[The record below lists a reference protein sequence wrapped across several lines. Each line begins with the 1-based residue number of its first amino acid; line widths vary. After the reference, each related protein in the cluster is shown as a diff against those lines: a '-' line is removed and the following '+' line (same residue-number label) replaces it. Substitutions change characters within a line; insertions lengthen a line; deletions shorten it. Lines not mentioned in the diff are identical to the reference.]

1 MSGRVAEGEF
11 LRKKKWQR
19 RFGGFAVGGNSDF
32 IFSATVMNGESRF
45 TAGKSMHTLIFINF
59 HLF

>member
-32 IFSATVMNGESRF
+32 IFSATVTEWTISLYSREKY
-45 TAGKSMHTLIFINF
+45 AYVNF
-59 HLF
+59 Y